1 MTTPGF
7 RPTHVVPQ
15 HGMPAWEAPDTA
27 RPTADLDPLLPVQLL
42 ERQGDWGHV
51 LCFNGWSAWVD
62 GRRLV
67 AVPQDPPTTDG
78 PLTRTAD
85 PRPLLARAEEALSRY
100 RSAVEDLAHGLDG
113 ETFRTRTRGLR
124 IGVVIDGESMWLY
137 DAAHGHWVYADG
149 TRLTPYA
156 TDETPR
162 SDPGHRQAGTPPAR
176 PPTRVVPPDD
186 PAAPSR
192 AEQPSRP
199 PDAPP
204 TRVVPDG
211 PPAAPDPARGVTPE
225 APQGHD
231 PTRVVPPEAP
241 GGHDPTRVVSAEGP
255 AAPPPTRVVSPGE
268 VPSAPEP
275 PRTVPSER
283 PAGAEPTRV
292 VSPGEGLPAAG
303 PSGVVP
309 PEASGGHDPTR
320 VVSAEGPAA
329 PPPTRVVSP
338 GEVPSAPE
346 PTRVVS
352 PDAHASPAG
361 AALPEPTRVVSAEE
375 MEAAE
380 EAERAGGATAARGVG
395 REPTRIVTPEGD
407 GR

>member
-15 HGMPAWEAPDTA
+15 HGMPAWEAPDSA

-100 RSAVEDLAHGLDG
+100 RSAVEDLAGGLDG
-113 ETFRTRTRGLR
+113 ESFRNRTRGLR

-149 TRLTPYA
+149 TQLTTYA
-156 TDETPR
+156 ADETPR
-162 SDPGHRQAGTPPAR
+162 SDPGHRPAGTPPVR
-176 PPTRVVPPDD
+176 PPARVVPPEDFD
-186 PAAPSR
+186 ELPRAAR
-192 AEQPSRP
+192 PSRP

-204 TRVVPDG
+204 TRVVPPG
-211 PPAAPDPARGVTPE
+211 PPPGPE
-225 APQGHD
+225 AP
-231 PTRVVPPEAP
+231 
-241 GGHDPTRVVSAEGP
+241 
-255 AAPPPTRVVSPGE
+255 
-268 VPSAPEP
+268 EP
-275 PRTVPSER
+275 
-283 PAGAEPTRV
+283 
-292 VSPGEGLPAAG
+292 
-303 PSGVVP
+303 
-309 PEASGGHDPTR
+309 
-320 VVSAEGPAA
+320 
-329 PPPTRVVSP
+329 
-338 GEVPSAPE
+338 APE

-352 PDAHASPAG
+352 PGPPAG
-361 AALPEPTRVVSAEE
+361 PEPTRVVSPGTAAPEASEPTRVVSPGPPAGPEPTRVVSREAPAAPEPTRVVSSEE
-375 MEAAE
+375 AEAAE
-380 EAERAGGATAARGVG
+380 EARRPGGAPATRVVG
-395 REPTRIVTPEGD
+395 QEPTRIVRSEGE